1 MSEATDDGVAVPIPA
16 FTEWKV
22 RVGFGFALAC
32 LGVVGIVSYLSVV
45 RLNENAAR
53 VEHTREVLGSLELL
67 LAAATDSETA
77 ERGYVITG
85 DESYLEPY
93 REAAAVIDSQTRRLR
108 ELTADNRAQQQ
119 RLDSV
124 AALVTERL
132 AILRAGIE
140 LRKDQGF
147 AAVQEEIL
155 TGKGQQLHDRIR
167 RLIGQMEDAE
177 TSLLRQREQLTRRSS
192 TIAQLVI
199 IAGGLLGCGL
209 VAVAL
214 WAIHRDF
221 AGRTRA
227 ERALRAA
234 RDQLELR
241 VRQRTAELALT
252 NERTR
257 AIVDTALD
265 GIVTMDHE
273 GKITEFNPA
282 AERIFGYSR
291 SEVIGRPL
299 AQVIIPSRLRE
310 RHDAGLAR
318 YLATGEAPLLGKRL
332 ELSGLRADG
341 SEVAVELSIKRMPGD
356 GPPSFAGFV
365 RDLTER
371 EQAAETNARLAAI
384 IASSD
389 DAIASKNLQG
399 IITSWNLGA
408 ERLFGYSAQE
418 ALGKPMAML
427 IPPERSSEEPA
438 ILARIARGESTD
450 HFETVRIGKDG
461 RKIDVSVTISPL
473 RDSQGRIIGASKIAR
488 DITDRRLGEAKVQAQ
503 LARLNLLQ
511 QITRAIGERQD
522 IQSIFQ
528 VVIRT
533 LEEHLPVDFC
543 CICLYDP
550 AENCLIVTSVG
561 SHSQALSM
569 ELAMTAQARIEI
581 DRNGLSHC
589 VNGRLVYEP
598 DITQV
603 PFAFPRRLASGALRS
618 MVAAPLLVESK
629 VFGVLIAARQ
639 QAHSFSS
646 GECEFLKQASE
657 HVALAAHQAQLY
669 GALQQAYDD
678 LRQTQKAVLQ
688 QERLLAL
695 GQMASGIAHD
705 INNAI
710 SPVALYTESLLER
723 EPGLSPGARGQL
735 ETIRRAIDDVAQT
748 VARMREFYR
757 PREPRLTLVP
767 VDMNTIVQQVVDLT
781 RARWSDMAQQRGI
794 AIAMRTE
801 LAPDLPAIMG
811 ADNEI
816 REALTNLI
824 FNAVD
829 AMPNGGPLTV
839 RTRVAQQQGSPA
851 EEGAVPRFVQVEVI
865 DGGIWMDEDT
875 RRRCLEPFF
884 STKGE
889 RGTGLGLAMVYGAV
903 QRHSADI
910 EIESAV
916 GQGTTMRL
924 AFAIPATPAVGAAPP
939 TTVSAVPPLRILV
952 VDDDPLVLKSLRDAL
967 EGDGHSVATAHGG
980 QAGIDAFLAAR
991 AQGDPFPVVITDLG
1005 MPYVDGR
1012 KVSNVV
1018 KTAAPGTSVFLLTG
1032 WGQRLVAEGDIP
1044 PHVDRVLQATE
1055 AARAAR
1061 GVGGMLGCP
1070 GRVIVASTPTDQFDR
1085 RTVAVGPRLKT
1096 CTRPRGLRKTDCRLC
1111 RRRALL

>member
-1 MSEATDDGVAVPIPA
+1 M
-16 FTEWKV
+16 
-22 RVGFGFALAC
+22 
-32 LGVVGIVSYLSVV
+32 
-45 RLNENAAR
+45 NENAASL
-53 VEHTREVLGSLELL
+53 EHTHEVLSSLELL

-93 REAAAVIDSQTRRLR
+93 REAGAVIDGQTRRLR
-108 ELTADNRAQQQ
+108 ELTADNRAEQQ

-124 AALVTERL
+124 AALMTERL

-147 AAVQEEIL
+147 AAVQGEIL
-155 TGKGQQLHDRIR
+155 TGKGKQLHDRIR
-167 RLIGQMEDAE
+167 RLTGQMEDTE
-177 TSLLRQREQLTRRSS
+177 TSLLKQREQLTRRSS
-192 TIAQLVI
+192 TVAQLVI
-199 IAGGLLGCGL
+199 IGGGLLACGL
-209 VAVAL
+209 VALAL

-227 ERALRAA
+227 ERALRDA

-291 SEVIGRPL
+291 SEVIGRAL

-310 RHDAGLAR
+310 RHSAGLAR

-389 DAIASKNLQG
+389 DAIASKNLEG
-399 IITSWNLGA
+399 IITSWKPGA
-408 ERLFGYSAQE
+408 ERRFGYSAQE

-550 AENCLIVTSVG
+550 AVNCLIVTSVG
-561 SHSQALSM
+561 LHSHALSM
-569 ELAMTAQARIEI
+569 
-581 DRNGLSHC
+581 
-589 VNGRLVYEP
+589 
-598 DITQV
+598 
-603 PFAFPRRLASGALRS
+603 
-618 MVAAPLLVESK
+618 
-629 VFGVLIAARQ
+629 
-639 QAHSFSS
+639 
-646 GECEFLKQASE
+646 KQASE

-735 ETIRRAIDDVAQT
+735 RTIQRAIDDVAQT

-767 VDMNTIVQQVVDLT
+767 VDMNAIVQQVVDLT

-839 RTRVAQQQGSPA
+839 RTRVAQQQGPPA

-865 DGGIWMDEDT
+865 DSGIGMDEDT

-924 AFAIPATPAVGAAPP
+924 AFAIPATPAVGAALP
-939 TTVSAVPPLRILV
+939 TVVSAVPRLRILV

-967 EGDGHSVATAHGG
+967 EGDGHSVATADGG

-991 AQGDPFPVVITDLG
+991 AQGDPFPVLITDLG

-1018 KTAAPGTSVFLLTG
+1018 KTAAPGTSVLLLTG

-1044 PHVDRVLQATE
+1044 PHVDRVLSKPPKLRELRE
-1055 AARAAR
+1055 ALARCADAR
-1061 GVGGMLGCP
+1061 
-1070 GRVIVASTPTDQFDR
+1070 VA
-1085 RTVAVGPRLKT
+1085 
-1096 CTRPRGLRKTDCRLC
+1096 
-1111 RRRALL
+1111 